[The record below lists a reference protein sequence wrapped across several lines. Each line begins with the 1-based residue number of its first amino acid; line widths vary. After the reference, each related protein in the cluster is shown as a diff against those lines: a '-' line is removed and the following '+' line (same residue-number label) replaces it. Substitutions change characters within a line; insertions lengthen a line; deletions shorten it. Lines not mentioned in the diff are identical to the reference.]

1 MKSTASVAYSTA
13 RDSFRAGAE
22 MSSRALSSGNM
33 DACTFA
39 FVFASSEH
47 DSTELL
53 KGVRSV
59 LGDQVGLAGGTSS
72 GTITRDYIG
81 YEGFNAGIMVIA
93 SGDIIFTAHLI
104 DELKRGEFEA
114 GQRAGKEIAGMHE
127 LENPNLLL
135 FYDSVRSDS
144 GAASPFYQAT
154 PILAGIESQIETFPA
169 TAGVGFATGLDLR
182 KTELWNREQIISDG
196 ILPIVISGNIR
207 MDTTIMHGCKPAS
220 DYHTITKVAGNLIL
234 EIDNRPALDVVGDYH
249 EKVEEVDW
257 KNAMYMITLGVN
269 TGEKYAPFREEDYIN
284 RMVLGVDVPSGAL
297 VMVEGD
303 LTEGQDC
310 QLMRRCIETDMVA
323 DGALKLLDSLEGRKP
338 LFALYISCLG
348 RIKKIFGTEKEE
360 ASEIQETIGKKIP
373 LLGIYSGTEIARI
386 NGKVMPL
393 DWTGVLCIF
402 SQSE

>member
-1 MKSTASVAYSTA
+1 MKTTASVAYSTA

-22 MSSRALSSGNM
+22 MSSSALSSGSM
-33 DACTFA
+33 DTCNFA

-47 DSTELL
+47 DSAELL

-59 LGDQVGLAGGTSS
+59 LGNQVGLAGGTST
-72 GTITRDYIG
+72 GYITNDYLG
-81 YEGFNAGIMVIA
+81 YEGFHAGIMVI
-93 SGDIIFTAHLI
+93 SSTDISFKTPLI
-104 DELKRGEFEA
+104 ERLKEGEFEA
-114 GQRAGKEIAGMHE
+114 GKRAGKEISGIHE

-154 PILAGIESQIETFPA
+154 PILAGIESQIESFPA

-196 ILPIVISGNIR
+196 ILPVVISGNIR

-220 DYHTITKVAGNLIL
+220 DYHSITKVAGNLIL
-234 EIDNRPALDVVGDYH
+234 EIDHRPALDVVSDYH
-249 EKVEEVDW
+249 GEVKDIDW
-257 KNAMYMITLGVN
+257 KNAMYMITIGVN
-269 TGEKYAPFREEDYIN
+269 TGKKYGPFREEDYIN
-284 RMVLGVDVPSGAL
+284 RLVLGVDEASGAL
-297 VMVEGD
+297 VMMEGD
-303 LTEGQDC
+303 LEEGQDC
-310 QLMRRCIETDMVA
+310 QFMRRCIETDMLA
-323 DGALKLLDSLEGRKP
+323 EGALKLLDSLNGREP

-348 RIKKIFGTEKEE
+348 RIRKYFGNEREE
-360 ASEIQETIGKKIP
+360 SEEIQKTIGKRMP
-373 LLGIYSGTEIARI
+373 LLGLYSGTEIARI

-402 SQSE
+402 SQPG